1 MRRVLVGS
9 GVLLVLAII
18 VIVVVLRGT
27 GSDADARSRSVS
39 SAADIAAAKALAK
52 SEARTTTPADDPVSG
67 IAKAYGTPTAASL
80 AQANGYAAYG
90 FSQGFAPLDLS
101 ADRLDSLLDGI
112 VATGAPVIRLDLP
125 WDRVQASGPT
135 SFDFDAVLRVYR
147 AAIAKGLTVL
157 PVTSGMPAWAGQ
169 GYPAT
174 SASYLNFAYHA
185 GLELIPLGITTIELQ
200 NEPNLTGIT
209 PEQYTDLV
217 LIPGAAG
224 FRQAGDALDATVT
237 IVSGGLAPSATS
249 GGHYSQL
256 DFVKG
261 IYAAG
266 GMGYFDVLGT
276 HPYTWPSDPAVTSNY
291 NWLKKTTELHDVMVD
306 NGDGAKKI
314 WATEFG
320 YPTNSGAR
328 GVSEA
333 KKASYL
339 KKGAAIWG
347 SHPWAGLL
355 VFYSYQDLTTDDSDP
370 EHHFGVTASDGTP
383 KPALRAVR
391 GIIAAG

>member
-1 MRRVLVGS
+1 MKGVLVGS
-9 GVLLVLAII
+9 GVLLVLA
-18 VIVVVLRGT
+18 VIVLVIVLRGA
-27 GSDADARSRSVS
+27 GASGEASVS
-39 SAADIAAAKALAK
+39 SAADIAAAKALAA
-52 SEARTTTPADDPVSG
+52 SEARTTTTADDPVSG
-67 IAKAYGTPTAASL
+67 IAKTYGTSSAASL
-80 AQANGYAAYG
+80 AQASDYAAYG
-90 FSQGFAPLDLS
+90 FSQGFAPLDL
-101 ADRLDSLLDGI
+101 AAGRLDTLLDGV
-112 VATGAPVIRLDLP
+112 VATGATVIRLDLP
-125 WDRVQASGPT
+125 WDRVQAAGPT
-135 SFDFDAVLRVYR
+135 DFAFDDVLTVYR

-157 PVTSGMPAWAGQ
+157 PVTSGMPDWAGQ
-169 GYPAT
+169 GYPAV

-209 PEQYTDLV
+209 PAQYTELV

-224 FRQAGDALDATVT
+224 FRQAGDALGATVT

-276 HPYTWPSDPAVTSNY
+276 HPYTWPDDPTVASNY
-291 NWLKKTTELHDVMVD
+291 NWLKKTTELHELMVD

-333 KKASYL
+333 KQARYL
-339 KKGAAIWG
+339 EKGAAIWS
-347 SHPWAGLL
+347 SHSWAGLL
-355 VFYSYQDLTTDDSDP
+355 VFYSYEDLTTDDSDP

-391 GIIAAG
+391 GIIAAH